1 MRNNSRI
8 RVWFKTSQDHE
19 AIIDDLLVQKSTKPI
34 LDAVQISF
42 HLGVVGANQ
51 KSLSYIVVCV

>member
-1 MRNNSRI
+1 MRNDLRI

-19 AIIDDLLVQKSTKPI
+19 AVIDDLLVQKSTKPI

-42 HLGVVGANQ
+42 HLGVVGGEP
-51 KSLSYIVVCV
+51 KFIVLYSCV